1 MDCGIYCQNN
11 RNDAVINNRE
21 VEKMGILSGLKP
33 ENVYYYFEEICKIPH
48 GSGNTKMISDY
59 IVSIAKKK
67 NLKYVQDENNN
78 CIIYKDGSKGY
89 EDSATVILQGHMDM
103 VCEKEDGCDI
113 DFENEGLRLKL
124 EDGIISADGTTLGGD
139 DGIAVAYMLAI
150 LDSDEYVHPP
160 LECVFTVDEE
170 IGMLG
175 AASIDMSAIKGRTMI
190 NLDSEEEGYL
200 LVSCAGGETSTVH
213 LPYTVIDEEADT
225 FRITVT
231 GLEGGHSGAEIDKGR
246 ANANMLLGRVLNNI
260 RKSDN
265 SPRIVSVNGGLK
277 DNAIPRSSQAV
288 LVTSNPDMLEKV
300 SKNLEKILKNE
311 YSITDKSVRILIEK
325 GERDYPMDEKSTARV
340 IAALV
345 NLPNG
350 IFNMSFD
357 MPGLVQTSLN
367 LGILKTDREKNEVT
381 CSYSVRS
388 SINTQKEELVQK
400 LESLAEVLGGYVTN
414 MGEYPA
420 WEYNKNSRLRDIM
433 TDEYRKLFGKDMI
446 VMSMHAGVECGL
458 FGGGLAGLDAVSIG
472 PDMKDIHTPRETMQA
487 ESVKRT
493 WEYLLHVLERL
504 K

>member
-1 MDCGIYCQNN
+1 MKIQQQ
-11 RNDAVINNRE
+11 
-21 VEKMGILSGLKP
+21 LS
-33 ENVYYYFEEICKIPH
+33 
-48 GSGNTKMISDY
+48 
-59 IVSIAKKK
+59 
-67 NLKYVQDENNN
+67 
-78 CIIYKDGSKGY
+78 YK
-89 EDSATVILQGHMDM
+89 AN
-103 VCEKEDGCDI
+103 GCDI

-265 SPRIVSVNGGLK
+265 SLRIVSVNGGLK

-288 LVTSNPDMLEKV
+288 LVTSNPDM
-300 SKNLEKILKNE
+300 NH
-311 YSITDKSVRILIEK
+311 LI
-325 GERDYPMDEKSTARV
+325 P
-340 IAALV
+340 I
-345 NLPNG
+345 
-350 IFNMSFD
+350 
-357 MPGLVQTSLN
+357 
-367 LGILKTDREKNEVT
+367 VT
-381 CSYSVRS
+381 M
-388 SINTQKEELVQK
+388 IQKMV
-400 LESLAEVLGGYVTN
+400 
-414 MGEYPA
+414 
-420 WEYNKNSRLRDIM
+420 
-433 TDEYRKLFGKDMI
+433 
-446 VMSMHAGVECGL
+446 
-458 FGGGLAGLDAVSIG
+458 
-472 PDMKDIHTPRETMQA
+472 
-487 ESVKRT
+487 
-493 WEYLLHVLERL
+493 
-504 K
+504 

>member
-1 MDCGIYCQNN
+1 
-11 RNDAVINNRE
+11 
-21 VEKMGILSGLKP
+21 
-33 ENVYYYFEEICKIPH
+33 
-48 GSGNTKMISDY
+48 
-59 IVSIAKKK
+59 
-67 NLKYVQDENNN
+67 
-78 CIIYKDGSKGY
+78 
-89 EDSATVILQGHMDM
+89 
-103 VCEKEDGCDI
+103 
-113 DFENEGLRLKL
+113 
-124 EDGIISADGTTLGGD
+124 
-139 DGIAVAYMLAI
+139 
-150 LDSDEYVHPP
+150 
-160 LECVFTVDEE
+160 
-170 IGMLG
+170 
-175 AASIDMSAIKGRTMI
+175 MI

-246 ANANMLLGRVLNNI
+246 ANANMLLGRVLNNM

-265 SPRIVSVNGGLK
+265 SLRIVSVNGGLK